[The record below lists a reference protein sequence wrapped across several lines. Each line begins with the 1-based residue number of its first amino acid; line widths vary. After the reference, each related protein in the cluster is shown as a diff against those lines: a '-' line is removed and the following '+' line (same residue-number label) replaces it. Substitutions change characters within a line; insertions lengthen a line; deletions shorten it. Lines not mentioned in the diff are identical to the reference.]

1 MLVIEYADSGTLRNY
16 LKKNF
21 HTMNWDDKYRLAY
34 QIATAVECL
43 HNEGI
48 IHRDLVIECTYFIY

>member
-16 LKKNF
+16 LKENF